1 MEHGRILKNM
11 TFLMENCGN
20 DYYNREDL
28 RSLLFECMNEI
39 LEISASH
46 GFEGNLWHTYLTFL
60 LVNDENAYSTSCEIV
75 GEIDGSINR
84 IALHDFQIFKELFD
98 YDFVQERCNFFYK
111 EIDNDS
117 MAQLLVMV
125 LSEGDISAYIKHLGI
140 DKEKEWQAK
149 AMRAKKDNNSLTFG
163 GKSIYGTLI
172 DTACQRYGWTFEY
185 VVWGISYANL
195 QLLLAD
201 SVTSIYLSDEERKRV
216 NIPQDRDIINADD
229 PANMAKIKAMK
240 WD

>member
-1 MEHGRILKNM
+1 MLEDGKLIDMDIADTIIERPHGFKVNQRQFYLYPVTLGKTYLISRIVGCLGINLEIIKANPYMEALRLCQGKKESVCRILS
-11 TFLMENCGN
+11 
-20 DYYNREDL
+20 Y
-28 RSLLFECMNEI
+28 
-39 LEISASH
+39 
-46 GFEGNLWHTYLTFL
+46 HT
-60 LVNDENAYSTSCEIV
+60 
-75 GEIDGSINR
+75 INKK
-84 IALHDFQIFKELFD
+84 DELFD
-98 YDFVQERCNFFYK
+98 CNLVQERCDFFCK
-111 EIDNDS
+111 ELDDDS

-125 LSEGDISAYIKHLGI
+125 LPEGDISAYMKHLGI

-149 AMRAKKDNNSLTFG
+149 AMRAKKNNNSLTFG

-229 PANMAKIKAMK
+229 PANMARIKAMR

>member
-1 MEHGRILKNM
+1 MLEDGKLIDMDIADTIIERPHGFKVNQRQFYLYPVTLGKTYLISRLVECLGINLEIIKANPYMEALRICQEKKESVCRILS
-11 TFLMENCGN
+11 
-20 DYYNREDL
+20 Y
-28 RSLLFECMNEI
+28 
-39 LEISASH
+39 
-46 GFEGNLWHTYLTFL
+46 HT
-60 LVNDENAYSTSCEIV
+60 
-75 GEIDGSINR
+75 IN
-84 IALHDFQIFKELFD
+84 KKEELFD

-117 MAQLLVMV
+117 MAQLLDMV

>member
-1 MEHGRILKNM
+1 MECLGINLEIIKANPYMEALRICQEKKESVCRILS
-11 TFLMENCGN
+11 
-20 DYYNREDL
+20 Y
-28 RSLLFECMNEI
+28 
-39 LEISASH
+39 
-46 GFEGNLWHTYLTFL
+46 HT
-60 LVNDENAYSTSCEIV
+60 
-75 GEIDGSINR
+75 IN
-84 IALHDFQIFKELFD
+84 KKEELFD

-125 LSEGDISAYIKHLGI
+125 LSERDISAYIKHLGI

>member
-1 MEHGRILKNM
+1 MLEDGKLIDMDIADTIIERPHGFKVNQRQFYLYPVTLGKTYLISRLVECLGINLEIIKANPYMEALRLCQEKKESVCRILS
-11 TFLMENCGN
+11 
-20 DYYNREDL
+20 Y
-28 RSLLFECMNEI
+28 
-39 LEISASH
+39 
-46 GFEGNLWHTYLTFL
+46 HT
-60 LVNDENAYSTSCEIV
+60 
-75 GEIDGSINR
+75 IN
-84 IALHDFQIFKELFD
+84 KKEELFD

-149 AMRAKKDNNSLTFG
+149 TMRAKKDNNSLTFG

>member
-1 MEHGRILKNM
+1 MLEDGKLIDMDIADTIIERPHGFKVNQRQFYLYPVTLGKTYLISRLVECLGINLEIIKANPYMEALRICQEKKESVCRILS
-11 TFLMENCGN
+11 
-20 DYYNREDL
+20 Y
-28 RSLLFECMNEI
+28 
-39 LEISASH
+39 
-46 GFEGNLWHTYLTFL
+46 HT
-60 LVNDENAYSTSCEIV
+60 
-75 GEIDGSINR
+75 IN
-84 IALHDFQIFKELFD
+84 KKEELFD

-125 LSEGDISAYIKHLGI
+125 LSERDISAYIKHLGI

>member
-1 MEHGRILKNM
+1 MSEDKKLIDMNIADTIIERPHGFKVNQCQFYLYPVTLGKTYLISRLVECLGINLEIIKANPYMEALRLCQEKKEIVCRILS
-11 TFLMENCGN
+11 
-20 DYYNREDL
+20 Y
-28 RSLLFECMNEI
+28 
-39 LEISASH
+39 
-46 GFEGNLWHTYLTFL
+46 HT
-60 LVNDENAYSTSCEIV
+60 
-75 GEIDGSINR
+75 INR
-84 IALHDFQIFKELFD
+84 KDELFD
-98 YDFVQERCNFFYK
+98 CNLVQERCDFFCK
-111 EIDNDS
+111 ELDDDS

-125 LSEGDISAYIKHLGI
+125 LPEGDISTYVKHLGI

-149 AMRAKKDNNSLTFG
+149 AMKAKKDNNSLVFG

-172 DTACQRYGWTFEY
+172 DAACQRYGWTFEY

-201 SVTSIYLSDEERKRV
+201 SVTSIYLSDEERKRI
-216 NIPQDRDIINADD
+216 NIPQDRNVINADD

>member
-1 MEHGRILKNM
+1 MLEDGKLIDMDIADTIIERPHGFKVNQRQFYLYPVTLGKTYLISRLVECLGINLEIIKANPYMEALRICQEKKESVCRILS
-11 TFLMENCGN
+11 
-20 DYYNREDL
+20 Y
-28 RSLLFECMNEI
+28 
-39 LEISASH
+39 
-46 GFEGNLWHTYLTFL
+46 HT
-60 LVNDENAYSTSCEIV
+60 
-75 GEIDGSINR
+75 IN
-84 IALHDFQIFKELFD
+84 KKEELFD

-149 AMRAKKDNNSLTFG
+149 AMSAKKDNNSLTFG

>member
-1 MEHGRILKNM
+1 MECLGINLEIIKANPYMEALRICQEKKESVCRILS
-11 TFLMENCGN
+11 
-20 DYYNREDL
+20 Y
-28 RSLLFECMNEI
+28 
-39 LEISASH
+39 
-46 GFEGNLWHTYLTFL
+46 HT
-60 LVNDENAYSTSCEIV
+60 
-75 GEIDGSINR
+75 INKK
-84 IALHDFQIFKELFD
+84 DELFD
-98 YDFVQERCNFFYK
+98 CNLVQERCDFFCK
-111 EIDNDS
+111 ELDDDS

-125 LSEGDISAYIKHLGI
+125 LPEGDISAYIKHLGI

-201 SVTSIYLSDEERKRV
+201 SVTSIYLSDEERKRI
-216 NIPQDRDIINADD
+216 NIPQDRNVINADD

>member
-1 MEHGRILKNM
+1 MSEDKKLIDMNIADTIIERPRGFKVNQCQFYLYPVTLGKTYLISRLVECLGINLEIIKANPYMEALRLCQEKKEIVCRILS
-11 TFLMENCGN
+11 
-20 DYYNREDL
+20 Y
-28 RSLLFECMNEI
+28 
-39 LEISASH
+39 
-46 GFEGNLWHTYLTFL
+46 HT
-60 LVNDENAYSTSCEIV
+60 
-75 GEIDGSINR
+75 IN
-84 IALHDFQIFKELFD
+84 KKEELFD

>member
-1 MEHGRILKNM
+1 MSEDKKLIDMNIADTIIERPHGFKVNQCQFYLYPVTLGKTYLISRLVECLGINLEIIKANPYMEALRLCQEKKEIVCRILS
-11 TFLMENCGN
+11 
-20 DYYNREDL
+20 Y
-28 RSLLFECMNEI
+28 
-39 LEISASH
+39 
-46 GFEGNLWHTYLTFL
+46 HT
-60 LVNDENAYSTSCEIV
+60 
-75 GEIDGSINR
+75 INR
-84 IALHDFQIFKELFD
+84 KDELFD
-98 YDFVQERCNFFYK
+98 CNLVQERCDFFCK
-111 EIDNDS
+111 ELDDDS

>member
-1 MEHGRILKNM
+1 MLEDGKLIDMDIADTIIERPHGFKVNQRQFYLYPVTLGKTYLISRLVECLGINLEIIKANPYMEALRICQEKKESVCRILS
-11 TFLMENCGN
+11 
-20 DYYNREDL
+20 Y
-28 RSLLFECMNEI
+28 
-39 LEISASH
+39 
-46 GFEGNLWHTYLTFL
+46 HT
-60 LVNDENAYSTSCEIV
+60 
-75 GEIDGSINR
+75 INKK
-84 IALHDFQIFKELFD
+84 DELFD
-98 YDFVQERCNFFYK
+98 CNLVQERCDFFCK
-111 EIDNDS
+111 ELDDDS

-125 LSEGDISAYIKHLGI
+125 LPEGDISAYIKHLGI

-201 SVTSIYLSDEERKRV
+201 SVTSIYLSDEERKRI
-216 NIPQDRDIINADD
+216 NIPQDRNVINADA

>member
-1 MEHGRILKNM
+1 MECLGINLEIIKANPYMEALRICQEKKESVCRILS
-11 TFLMENCGN
+11 
-20 DYYNREDL
+20 Y
-28 RSLLFECMNEI
+28 
-39 LEISASH
+39 
-46 GFEGNLWHTYLTFL
+46 HT
-60 LVNDENAYSTSCEIV
+60 
-75 GEIDGSINR
+75 IN
-84 IALHDFQIFKELFD
+84 KKEELFD

>member
-1 MEHGRILKNM
+1 MLEDGKLIDMDIADTIIERPHGFKVNQRQFHLYPVTLGKTYLISRLVECLGINLEIIKANPYMEALRICQEKKESVCRILS
-11 TFLMENCGN
+11 
-20 DYYNREDL
+20 Y
-28 RSLLFECMNEI
+28 
-39 LEISASH
+39 
-46 GFEGNLWHTYLTFL
+46 HT
-60 LVNDENAYSTSCEIV
+60 
-75 GEIDGSINR
+75 IN
-84 IALHDFQIFKELFD
+84 KKEELFD

-125 LSEGDISAYIKHLGI
+125 LSERDISAYIKHLGI

>member
-1 MEHGRILKNM
+1 MLEDGKLIDMDIADTIIERPHGFKVNQRQFYLYPVTLGKTYLISRLVECLGINLEIIKANPYMEALRICQEKKESVCRILS
-11 TFLMENCGN
+11 
-20 DYYNREDL
+20 Y
-28 RSLLFECMNEI
+28 
-39 LEISASH
+39 
-46 GFEGNLWHTYLTFL
+46 HT
-60 LVNDENAYSTSCEIV
+60 
-75 GEIDGSINR
+75 IN
-84 IALHDFQIFKELFD
+84 KKEELFD

-125 LSEGDISAYIKHLGI
+125 LSERDISAYIKHLGI

-163 GKSIYGTLI
+163 DKSIYGTLI

>member
-1 MEHGRILKNM
+1 MSEDKKLIDMNIADTIIERPHGFKVNQCQFYLYPVTLGKTYLISRLVECLGINLEIIKANPYMEALRLCQEKKEIVCRILS
-11 TFLMENCGN
+11 
-20 DYYNREDL
+20 Y
-28 RSLLFECMNEI
+28 
-39 LEISASH
+39 
-46 GFEGNLWHTYLTFL
+46 HT
-60 LVNDENAYSTSCEIV
+60 
-75 GEIDGSINR
+75 IN
-84 IALHDFQIFKELFD
+84 KKEELFD